1 MKLKLV
7 RVDVRDV
14 VVTAESES
22 CHGISYKTEIY
33 TGEMPG
39 MPDDIQLFKEVEVAE
54 TLKEFRELNG
64 LTKGDLVEWLNL
76 NYER

>member
-1 MKLKLV
+1 MEDLIIIMLAMILVYQITKPKFKKQIMKLKLV

-39 MPDDIQLFKEVEVAE
+39 MPDDIQLFKEVES
-54 TLKEFRELNG
+54 
-64 LTKGDLVEWLNL
+64 
-76 NYER
+76 